1 MVARGDL
8 GVELPLREVP
18 RLQKMMIRKCYQAG
32 KPVITA
38 TQMLESMIKNPRPT
52 RAEVSDVANA
62 IYDSTSAVMLS
73 GETAVGQYPIETVKM
88 MKSIVEEA
96 EKDFNYR
103 EFFNRN
109 SRTDFNDVS
118 NSVALASVKTAYSAR
133 AKGSFALPI
142 ADLPRAWSLDSAPKC
157 RSSC

>member
-1 MVARGDL
+1 
-8 GVELPLREVP
+8 
-18 RLQKMMIRKCYQAG
+18 MIRKCYQAA

-73 GETAVGQYPIETVKM
+73 GETAVGSIPIETVKM

-103 EFFNRN
+103 DFFKRDA
-109 SRTDFNDVS
+109 RTDYNDVS
-118 NSVALASVKTAYSAR
+118 NPLRSPLSIPPIVPEP
-133 AKGSFALPI
+133 KGFSSSQI
-142 ADLPRAWSLDSAPKC
+142 AA
-157 RSSC
+157 